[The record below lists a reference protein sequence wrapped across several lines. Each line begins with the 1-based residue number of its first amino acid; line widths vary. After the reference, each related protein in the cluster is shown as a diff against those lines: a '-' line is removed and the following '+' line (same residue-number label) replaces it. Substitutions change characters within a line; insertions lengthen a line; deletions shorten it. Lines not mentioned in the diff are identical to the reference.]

1 LDLDPWMPPHSTPLD
16 GSAVASVSLDAVL
29 GFGPRE
35 RGGPMRMQLRM
46 GNV

>member
-1 LDLDPWMPPHSTPLD
+1 MARLLL
-16 GSAVASVSLDAVL
+16 SVSLDAVL

-46 GNV
+46 GNA